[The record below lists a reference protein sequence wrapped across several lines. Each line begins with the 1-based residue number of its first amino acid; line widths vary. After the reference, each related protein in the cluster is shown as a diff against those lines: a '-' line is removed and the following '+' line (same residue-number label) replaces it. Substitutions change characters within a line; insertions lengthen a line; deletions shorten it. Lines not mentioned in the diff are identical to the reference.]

1 MSSLNGKRSIRSEQ
15 AHSRGYLMSGN
26 ESGPANEISGLA
38 HGAGRRSISG
48 LSLIR
53 LVLLPYLDPG
63 SGSFLIQAESF
74 QRGCGSAGF
83 WGSFDGPLARAGLR
97 AARTTR
103 TWTRLIAGPEMGRA
117 VSGNDETVAGSFRAP
132 AGFVFRRDGA
142 ILRHVARSYGP
153 VYDRLVASG
162 LYQSLVRDGLLLP
175 HDEVPA
181 GPQDKEAHRILAPVE
196 VPFIS
201 YPYEWCFS
209 QLRDSA
215 LVTLDIQ
222 IRAIE
227 FRMSL
232 KDASAYNIQLSG
244 GRPALVDT
252 LSFEE
257 YEEGYPWV

>member
-1 MSSLNGKRSIRSEQ
+1 
-15 AHSRGYLMSGN
+15 
-26 ESGPANEISGLA
+26 
-38 HGAGRRSISG
+38 
-48 LSLIR
+48 
-53 LVLLPYLDPG
+53 
-63 SGSFLIQAESF
+63 
-74 QRGCGSAGF
+74 
-83 WGSFDGPLARAGLR
+83 
-97 AARTTR
+97 
-103 TWTRLIAGPEMGRA
+103 MGRA
-117 VSGNDETVAGSFRAP
+117 VSGNDETVAGSFRDP

-153 VYDRLVASG
+153 IYDRLVASG

-175 HDEVPA
+175 HEEVPA
-181 GPQDKEAHRILAPVE
+181 GPRDKEAHRILAPVE

-232 KDASAYNIQLSG
+232 KDASAYNIQLY
-244 GRPALVDT
+244 PAVVRRWST
-252 LSFEE
+252 RCPSRNTKRAIRGSRISSFASIS
-257 YEEGYPWV
+257 WRLWL